1 MERISTGIKGLDEM
15 LKGGIPKR
23 RHVALSGGPGCG
35 KTSLSFQF
43 LYYGAKNNEPG
54 AFISLEETEEDI
66 IENMKQ
72 TFSALTDI
80 DDLINQNKLNII
92 KPEKFSFDVI
102 AEHLEEMVVN
112 YDVKRFV
119 IDSATIIK
127 MSFPSIHEYRQT
139 LYEFF
144 SLLRN
149 LDCTGIITVEL
160 DRSTKEGMRYDI
172 EHYVADGVINLYAL
186 EQGERRIR
194 ALEIMKMR
202 ATDHSRTLVPFK
214 VFPSGIEVYPGEKV
228 YVSNSGW

>member
-1 MERISTGIKGLDEM
+1 MERVSTGIKGLDEM

-54 AFISLEETEEDI
+54 VYITLEETEEDI

-80 DDLINQNKLNII
+80 DDLISQNKLTII
-92 KPEKFSFDVI
+92 KPEKFSLDVI
-102 AEHLEEMVVN
+102 AEHLEDAITEH
-112 YDVKRFV
+112 DIKRFV

-127 MSFPSIHEYRQT
+127 MTFPMIHEYRQT

-149 LDCTGIITVEL
+149 LDCTGIITVEV
-160 DRSTKEGMRYDI
+160 DQSTKEGMRYDI
-172 EHYVADGVINLYAL
+172 EHYVADGVINLYSI

-202 ATDHSRTLVPFK
+202 ATDHARALVPFK
-214 VFPSGIEVYPGEKV
+214 VLPKGVVVYPGEKV
-228 YVSNSGW
+228 YVGTSGW